1 MNPRRGPP
9 MRRRSFVGG
18 WAIAAVLVVL
28 AVLLYQIRIALL
40 PFVFAV
46 AVAFVL
52 DPLIRALQQ
61 RLGSPRWLVAAS
73 LFVLILA
80 FLGGAGYWIGKT
92 AVPDLMQVVAR
103 APQILRHFLGEVI
116 GSEGITFFGQTYTP
130 ETLVSALG
138 GAMAGM
144 IGVTAVERV
153 AGLAASVVFGGFLT
167 LVLMPYFMISAPS
180 LSAGAIWLLPPE
192 RRRSV
197 EDLLPKIVPILR
209 RYLIGICIVVFY
221 TAVVAWV
228 GFGPV
233 FHLPNAVLLALA
245 VGILELIP
253 VMGPI
258 SSGTIVGL
266 VAIQQSDIWA
276 AAFLFGFAI
285 ALRLSID
292 NVVGPIVLGEA
303 ARIHPVVVIISF
315 VCGAI
320 LFGVVGLLIA
330 VPVAVC
336 IKVTLQQYYAEPI
349 ADGLRG
355 SGPGRATDVLDQQ
368 DQAPEKQHG
377 AAEERVETSKID
389 Q

>member
-1 MNPRRGPP
+1 MNPRGGPP
-9 MRRRSFVGG
+9 TRQRSFVGG
-18 WAIAAVLVVL
+18 WAIAAVLAVI

-61 RLGSPRWLVAAS
+61 RLGSSRWPVAATV
-73 LFVLILA
+73 FVLILVI
-80 FLGGAGYWIGKT
+80 LGAAGYWIGTT
-92 AVPDLMQVVAR
+92 AVPDLMHVVAR
-103 APQILRHFLGEVI
+103 APEILRHFLGELI
-116 GSEGITFFGQTYTP
+116 GSGGITLFGQTYTP
-130 ETLVSALG
+130 EKIVNAVG
-138 GAMAGM
+138 GAMSGM
-144 IGVTAVERV
+144 IGLTAVERV
-153 AGLAASVVFGGFLT
+153 AGVAVSIIFGGFLT
-167 LVLMPYFMISAPS
+167 LVLMPYFLISAPH

-197 EDLLPKIVPILR
+197 QDLLPKIVPVLR
-209 RYLIGICIVVFY
+209 RYLIGISVVVFY
-221 TAVVAWV
+221 TTVVAWI

-233 FHLPNAVLLALA
+233 FHLPNAVLLAIT

-253 VMGPI
+253 VIGPFA
-258 SSGTIVGL
+258 SATIVGII
-266 VAIQQSDIWA
+266 AIQQSGIVA

-349 ADGLRG
+349 ADRE
-355 SGPGRATDVLDQQ
+355 PRTD
-368 DQAPEKQHG
+368 
-377 AAEERVETSKID
+377 SS
-389 Q
+389 

>member
-1 MNPRRGPP
+1 MNPRGGPP
-9 MRRRSFVGG
+9 IRRRSFVGG
-18 WAIAAVLVVL
+18 WAIAAVLAVL

-52 DPLIRALQQ
+52 DPLIRTLQQ
-61 RLGSPRWLVAAS
+61 RLGFPRWPIAAI
-73 LFVLILA
+73 LYVLILGM
-80 FLGGAGYWIGKT
+80 LGGAGYWIGT
-92 AVPDLMQVVAR
+92 SAVPDLMHVVAR
-103 APQILRHFLGEVI
+103 APQILRHFLGELI
-116 GSEGITFFGQTYTP
+116 GSEGITLFGQTYTP
-130 ETLVSALG
+130 EKIVNALG
-138 GAMAGM
+138 GAVAGM
-144 IGVTAVERV
+144 IGLTAVERV
-153 AGLAASVVFGGFLT
+153 AGLAVSIVFGGFLT
-167 LVLMPYFMISAPS
+167 LVLMPYFMISAPR

-197 EDLLPKIVPILR
+197 EDLLPKIVPVLR
-209 RYLIGICIVVFY
+209 RYLIGICVVVFY
-221 TAVVAWV
+221 TAVVAWI

-253 VMGPI
+253 VIGPFA
-258 SSGTIVGL
+258 SGTIVGL
-266 VAIQQSDIWA
+266 VAIQQNGIWA

-303 ARIHPVVVIISF
+303 ARIHPVIVIISF

-349 ADGLRG
+349 VDSLRG
-355 SGPGRATDVLDQQ
+355 SGPGGATDAFDQQ
-368 DQAPEKQHG
+368 
-377 AAEERVETSKID
+377 EEATE
-389 Q
+389 